1 MTLTEQLR
9 DLDGI
14 VKLGARNGSGFFFIG
29 EASEL
34 RDNMA
39 HYDELIDAYE
49 RNRIANVE
57 RLIELQQANFDRI
70 QERGEDTAISGH
82 YLDILKQRRDR
93 WVKYLETA
101 VPLHEREVHDVYSPH
116 VYDEDTTVLIVD
128 GDAYGGYWTSDE
140 VKPGHPFKLM
150 AANIGGHFKKRNRR
164 NECA

>member
-1 MTLTEQLR
+1 MTEQLK

-39 HYDELIDAYE
+39 HYDELIYNYE
-49 RNRIANVE
+49 HDRLTNVE
-57 RLIELQQANFDRI
+57 LLIKMRDENFKQI
-70 QERGEDTAISGH
+70 VARGEAITPAAEHFSDV
-82 YLDILKQRRDR
+82 LTLRRDR
-93 WVKYLETA
+93 WATYLETA

-116 VYDEDTTVLIVD
+116 VYYEDTTVLIVD